1 MKETVLITGGTG
13 LVGKRLTKKLLK
25 KGYNVSILS
34 RTAKQSDT
42 VKYYTW
48 NIVEKTIDKQAV
60 LTADY
65 IIHLAGAG
73 VADKRWTKNR
83 KKLIIDSRVKSV
95 ELLFNT
101 AKENNHKLKAFISA
115 SGTNCYGTTTSEKIF
130 TENDT
135 FANDFLGKVCEL
147 WENAANKFKSLDIR
161 VVKLRTG
168 IVLSKS
174 GGAFEK
180 LSKPIKLGFG
190 SIIGSGKQ
198 YMPWIHINDL
208 CEMYISAIEKN
219 SINGSYNAISPEY
232 QNNESFTKL
241 IAKSFNKPIWLPKI
255 PSHFLR
261 LILGEMST
269 IVTEGSRVSS
279 KKIERTG
286 FKFKYPTLE
295 SALKNLVSKH

>member
-1 MKETVLITGGTG
+1 METVLITGGTG
-13 LVGKRLTKKLLK
+13 LVGKTLTKKLLK

-48 NIVEKTIDKQAV
+48 DINKNAIDKQAI
-60 LTADY
+60 LTANY

-83 KKLIIDSRVKSV
+83 KKLIIDSRVKSAA
-95 ELLFNT
+95 LLFNT

-115 SGTNCYGTTTSEKIF
+115 SGTNCYRTVNSEKIF
-130 TENDT
+130 TEENN
-135 FANDFLGKVCEL
+135 FADDFLGKVCQE
-147 WENAANKFKSLDIR
+147 WENAADKFKSLNSR

-190 SIIGSGKQ
+190 SIIGTGKQ
-198 YMPWIHINDL
+198 FMPWIHIDDL
-208 CEMYISAIEKN
+208 CEMYIYAMENNNLK
-219 SINGSYNAISPEY
+219 GSFNAVSTEH
-232 QNNESFTKL
+232 QNNQSFTKL
-241 IAKSFNKPIWLPKI
+241 IAKSFHKSIWLPKV
-255 PSHFLR
+255 PSLFLR
-261 LILGEMST
+261 LVLGEMST
-269 IVTEGSRVSS
+269 IITKGSRVSS
-279 KKIERTG
+279 KKIEQTG
-286 FKFKYPTLE
+286 FKFLYPTLE